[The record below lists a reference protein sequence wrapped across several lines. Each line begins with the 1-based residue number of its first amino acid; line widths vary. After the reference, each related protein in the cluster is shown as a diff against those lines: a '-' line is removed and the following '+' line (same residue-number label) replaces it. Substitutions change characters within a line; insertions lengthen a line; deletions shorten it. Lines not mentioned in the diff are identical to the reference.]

1 MRILLAPAGSRGD
14 VQPFVTL
21 ATALIGEGARP
32 ILCGAKRFRAEAEE
46 RSIPFVEYRFDVEAA
61 MRAHG
66 GDNTAGRLATMRVV
80 NDLLLGSVDCHFDT
94 LLEGS
99 TGGVDLVVGAGLQVA
114 GAAIAAYL
122 RVPYVCIAYC
132 PAAIPSRSHAPMT
145 LPFPSLPRSLV
156 PLAWRAT
163 ELGFRHLLGG
173 AINARRA
180 RLSLPPMG
188 DLLETYI
195 SPQPVLATDPELG
208 EAPRDPFGARALQL
222 GYMHR
227 GDAPRELPERVER
240 FLREGPPPVYI
251 GFGSMIDPEPEW
263 TARMI
268 VEAVERAGCRA
279 IVAHGWAGLR
289 MPDPP
294 PRVLFA
300 DELPHERL
308 FPRCAMTVH
317 HGGAGTT
324 HASAR
329 AGVPQLLVPHMS
341 DQYFWSAEIARR
353 RLGPAGIP
361 RARLDSSRLAHAL
374 RTTLASP
381 ALAER
386 ARRIGETLRTRDAAT
401 AVARHLVEIVR
412 RRTAGDPDI
421 GHAPNVGPSSAAG
434 FS

>member
-21 ATALIGEGARP
+21 ATALMREGARP

-46 RSIPFVEYRFDVEAA
+46 RAIPFVDYRFDVEAA
-61 MRAHG
+61 MRARG
-66 GDNTAGRLATMRVV
+66 GDNVAGRLATMRVV

-94 LLEGS
+94 LLEAS
-99 TGGVDLVVGAGLQVA
+99 SGGVDLVVGAGLQVA
-114 GAAIAAYL
+114 GAAIAAYR
-122 RVPYVCIAYC
+122 RVPYVCVAYC

-145 LPFPSLPRSLV
+145 LPFPNLPRPLV

-163 ELGFRHLLGG
+163 ELAFRHLLGG

-180 RLSLPPMG
+180 GLGLPPMG
-188 DLLETYI
+188 DVLEAYI

-227 GDAPRELPERVER
+227 GDAPRELPEPVER
-240 FLREGPPPVYI
+240 FLGEGPPPVYI
-251 GFGSMIDPEPEW
+251 GFGSMVDPEPDR

-279 IVAHGWAGLR
+279 IVAHGWAGLH
-289 MPDPP
+289 MPNPP

-300 DELPHERL
+300 DELPHEQL

-341 DQYFWSAEIARR
+341 DQFFWSAEIARR
-353 RLGPAGIP
+353 GLGPAGIP
-361 RARLDSSRLAHAL
+361 RAQLDARGLARAI
-374 RTTLASP
+374 RTTLATP
-381 ALAER
+381 ALAEG
-386 ARRIGETLRTRDAAT
+386 ARRLGETLRRRDAAT
-401 AVARHLVEIVR
+401 AVAQHLVDLAR
-412 RRTAGDPDI
+412 RRSPRSV
-421 GHAPNVGPSSAAG
+421 APSAPVRSARP
-434 FS
+434 